1 MDYLVQITA
10 VDARGVDTMTMAHSI
25 EPRSPFMHPKI
36 VKFALNLPWPL
47 RQGKPLL
54 QNRFLRKWSKDLL
67 LPKQGFAGHCN
78 DSLPW
83 MGVNVPA
90 SLDRSAQWKQI
101 QSVTFLQYCDI
112 DSNQPTHQTI
122 QE

>member
-1 MDYLVQITA
+1 
-10 VDARGVDTMTMAHSI
+10 MTMAHGI
-25 EPRSPFMHPKI
+25 EPRSPFMHPKL

-54 QNRFLRKWSKDLL
+54 QKKFLQKWPKDLL

-83 MGVNVPA
+83 MRVNVPPCV
-90 SLDRSAQWKQI
+90 DRSAQWKQI
-101 QSVTFLQYCDI
+101 QSATFLKYCGI
-112 DSNQPTHQTI
+112 DSSQSRDQTI